1 MGVNIIRAGL
11 EDMNAVAP
19 LFDRYRQFYGQVPD
33 LHGAKEFLTE
43 RLKNQQSVV
52 YLAVNEESSL
62 TLGLG
67 FVQLYPSFS
76 SVRMKPIWVL
86 NDLFVAEEARR
97 SGVARLLMDAALVLA
112 RSTSAAR
119 LVLSTAKDN
128 VRARSLYLS
137 LGYRIDDHFDHLELS
152 VG

>member
-11 EDMNAVAP
+11 EDVNVVAL
-19 LFDRYRQFYGQVPD
+19 LFDRYRRFYGQVPD

-43 RLKNQQSVV
+43 RLKNQQSVIF
-52 YLAVNEESSL
+52 LAVNEEN
-62 TLGLG
+62 TPALGLG
-67 FVQLYPSFS
+67 FVQLYPTFS

-86 NDLFVAEEARR
+86 NDLFVVEEARR
-97 SGVARLLMDAALVLA
+97 SGVARLLMDTALVLA
-112 RSTSAAR
+112 RSTGAAR

-128 VRARSLYLS
+128 VRARSLYLA

-152 VG
+152 VD